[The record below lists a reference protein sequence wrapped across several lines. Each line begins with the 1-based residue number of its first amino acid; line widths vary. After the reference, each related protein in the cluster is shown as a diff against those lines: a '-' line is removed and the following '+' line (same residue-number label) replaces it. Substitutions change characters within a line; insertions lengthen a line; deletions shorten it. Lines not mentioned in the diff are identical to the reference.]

1 MTGSWIG
8 YPGRV
13 VAMALF
19 DPERER
25 IVIRVVYDGP
35 GHAGKTTNL
44 ARLCRA
50 FASWRRSEMVSPA
63 TLGERT
69 QYFDWLEVD
78 GGLLASYPIRAQL
91 LTVPGQRELTLR
103 RKFVIERADVVVFV
117 ADSQPESLAESR
129 AFYAELCEQL
139 DAFPGEVPI
148 VLQANKQ
155 DLPGAIKPPA
165 LAKAISQGLR
175 VPAQV
180 LGSVAKTDQGVKQ
193 TLALALKLGSELLR
207 KRLGASKVQSIAG
220 AVGDAA
226 GTFAALEHHEAAVA
240 RERLG
245 PTFEP
250 PRPSSTLP
258 ATHLWPAVT
267 GQMLLSALEGVELR
281 RVSDPD
287 DYDHVVL
294 ECPGWRFTTGAPRR
308 FDAEEP
314 GLAAMWQSTRRKV
327 ALAGWLPEPC
337 AVALQTDPAGSG
349 AWLWTI
355 DPILPSLADEL
366 VASEAGRRQQALAR
380 FAEVIT
386 GALAIA
392 ETRGLIVEIDP
403 ACFGVQA
410 DEGDRERVR
419 YIGDRLDSSSAPSGT
434 EWGNSIAGVVD
445 VVFGMVERFIGEPLA
460 IAEFAETLCMGLRS
474 VPIEWDR
481 RVALQQEF
489 IGADPKSGTAARVR
503 DTAVMTLSRPA
514 RE

>member
-1 MTGSWIG
+1 MG

-117 ADSQPESLAESR
+117 ADSQPDSVAESR

-139 DAFPGEVPI
+139 AAFPDEVPI
-148 VLQANKQ
+148 ILQANKQ

-175 VPAQV
+175 APAHV
-180 LGSVAKTDQGVKQ
+180 FGSVATTDQGVKQ
-193 TLALALKLGSELLR
+193 TLTIALKLGSDLLR
-207 KRLGASKVQSIAG
+207 KRLAGSKVQSIAG

-226 GTFAALEHHEAAVA
+226 GTFAALEHHEASLA

-245 PTFEP
+245 STFEP
-250 PRPSSTLP
+250 PRPSSSLP
-258 ATHLWPAVT
+258 NTHLWPGVT
-267 GQMLLSALEGVELR
+267 GRTLLRSLDDTDLR

-287 DYDHVVL
+287 DLEQVVL
-294 ECPGWRFTTGAPRR
+294 EARGWRLSTGAARR
-308 FDAEEP
+308 FDTDEA
-314 GLAAMWQSTRRKV
+314 GLAVLAQSTRRKV

-337 AVALQTDPAGSG
+337 AVALQTDPAGTG

-366 VASEAGRRQQALAR
+366 EASEAGRRQQALAR

-392 ETRGLIVEIDP
+392 ETRGLIVDLDP

-410 DEGDRERVR
+410 DEGDRDRTR
-419 YIGDRLDSSSAPSGT
+419 YVGERLD
-434 EWGNSIAGVVD
+434 WGGELPGVVD
-445 VVFGMVERFIGEPLA
+445 VVFGMVERFGSEPLA

-474 VPIEWDR
+474 VPIDGDR
-481 RVALQQEF
+481 RVALQREF
-489 IGADPKSGTAARVR
+489 IAADPRSRAAARVR
-503 DTAVMTLSRPA
+503 DTAVMALARPA